1 MHASAKKNRVSARQ
15 APEHGWKRHARVR
28 VQALESSAAAAC
40 RARMARGMQ
49 ARGKGCGFFFPA
61 AEGEHGTGVVG
72 LFLQT
77 REHNCAGMNGRLERG
92 FLSTILAVGEVAGVM
107 ALAAAEGDAPTLEG
121 GVLVR
126 EASDVAQG
134 FHANAQVS
142 RTPPVWR
149 VKIRPRAIIVRRVIQ
164 GKVG

>member
-28 VQALESSAAAAC
+28 VQALEPSAAAAC
-40 RARMARGMQ
+40 RARMARRMQ
-49 ARGKGCGFFFPA
+49 TCGKGCGFLFPA
-61 AEGEHGTGVVG
+61 AEGEDGTGVVG

-77 REHNCAGMNGRLERG
+77 REHNCASMHGGLERG

-142 RTPPVWR
+142 RASPVWR
-149 VKIRPRAIIVRRVIQ
+149 VKIRPGAIIVRCVIQ